1 MKLRQLL
8 SILEIADFRQDADD
22 GIRRWIAE
30 TREAAYNIDDL
41 LLVAV
46 SSRKEGSILKK
57 YVVSKGGT
65 NLNNLERKIKV
76 IEEKI
81 STLVSDSRI
90 RNIEQRQR
98 DIQSRAS
105 LTRSY
110 SHYVEDDFVGLD
122 KEVQELVARL
132 VKEDD
137 VQRRFHAFAWVC
149 VSQQWQQEDVIR
161 EILNKLEPE
170 RAREINRMTAPELDM
185 ELVEVQKWKRC
196 LIMLDDVWKTDV
208 WDKLRFPF
216 PVRQVKSKVMITT
229 RNREVAR
236 YIECTG
242 TTCYLYE
249 QRHLNEEESWDL
261 LKKKVYHVLNITG
274 EHDISSTFEEDDTAS
289 STDGYRSCLS
299 DEEEDEAV
307 DQLQTLSP
315 DGSIQDQRNQ
325 MDMEKLAKEMVAQ
338 CGGLPLAVIAL
349 GELLMTKSTISEWRM
364 VHQNLN
370 SYLRRGASFRENG
383 RVHEALSLSYADLP
397 DHLKLCFLH
406 IGSFAE
412 DSKVSTRKLYQL
424 WAAEGFKSQ
433 ESYQVEEKKSIMD
446 MAEHYLSELV
456 QRCMVQVHVDE
467 ATGRFKSCRLDD
479 LTRDFCIVKGK
490 EENFVKKVPS
500 WYEPPELVGSL
511 STSSMATSISTTR
524 RVSIAVDNDFDSY
537 FPPRKENLEHIR
549 SAMFFAKASNRRNLQ
564 TAFDF
569 LCAEFKL
576 LRVLDVE
583 RFDFGEKLPE
593 SVGNLVHL
601 RYLSL
606 RGSQFE
612 KLPASIGNL
621 KYLQTLDLRAPLRV
635 CVTVPNVL
643 SKLNHLKYLYL
654 PPSHKSTGKL
664 QLSSTSELE
673 ILKNFDTKVSDYR
686 DISKLT
692 KLQKL
697 AVIISPATENLAA
710 LVNFLKT
717 GQNHIRDYSFRV
729 HYNFQSEREF
739 TVLRQLLSLANLR
752 KLDLGGPINRL
763 PEHGHFAESLTKLT
777 LRSSGLKQDPM
788 PTLEK
793 LPNLYSLRLRN
804 AFEGNKICCSS
815 RGFPRLRILEILGL
829 NSLEDWTIEEG
840 AMPNLY
846 ALKIDEC
853 SKLKMVPGGIKH
865 IAALRELVIANMPVD
880 FKNRI
885 RTGQDGWGEDFHKVE
900 HIPLIRIPETGRPN
914 EKRLEKQQSGRF
926 WSGLLVNIG
935 PSAPKEW

>member
-98 DIQSRAS
+98 EIQSRAS

-110 SHYVEDDFVGLD
+110 SHYAEDDIVGLD

-132 VKEDD
+132 VKEDGD
-137 VQRRFHAFAWVC
+137 R
-149 VSQQWQQEDVIR
+149 SYQEDVIR

-196 LIMLDDVWKTDV
+196 LIVLDDVWKTDV

-216 PVRQVKSKVMITT
+216 PVRQVKSKVNMIIAL
-229 RNREVAR
+229 RLRR
-236 YIECTG
+236 I
-242 TTCYLYE
+242 
-249 QRHLNEEESWDL
+249 
-261 LKKKVYHVLNITG
+261 
-274 EHDISSTFEEDDTAS
+274 TAS

-307 DQLQTLSP
+307 DQLQTLSS

-325 MDMEKLAKEMVAQ
+325 MDMEELAKEMVAQ

-370 SYLRRGASFRENG
+370 SYLRRGTSFRENG
-383 RVHEALSLSYADLP
+383 RVHEALALSYADLP

-433 ESYQVEEKKSIMD
+433 ESYQVEEKESIMD

-500 WYEPPELVGSL
+500 RYEPPELVGSP

-593 SVGNLVHL
+593 SIGNLVHL

-643 SKLNHLKYLYL
+643 SKLSHLKYLYL

-717 GQNHIRDYSFRV
+717 EQNHIRDYSFRV

-763 PEHGHFAESLTKLT
+763 PEHCHFAESLTKLT

-804 AFEGNKICCSS
+804 AFEGNKICCASQ
-815 RGFPRLRILEILGL
+815 GFPRLRILEILGL

-885 RTGQDGWGEDFHKVE
+885 QTGQDGWERIFIKLNTFH
-900 HIPLIRIPETGRPN
+900 
-914 EKRLEKQQSGRF
+914 
-926 WSGLLVNIG
+926 
-935 PSAPKEW
+935 